1 MGKSM
6 ASSTPTPPAPAP
18 QPPLDP
24 APPGPI
30 GADAGDSG
38 RPPGSGA
45 APEPEATPP
54 ELELPAG
61 LLTAVV
67 RIPFRRWRQPLEDYE
82 AEALAEALAAVV
94 NKYLPSGSGRYGEE
108 IQLGLVLVMIL
119 QPRLQ
124 RHGTADDG
132 SAGEAEPDR
141 PTGGPQGER
150 KDVQGKV
157 VGGIRPAG
165 IDH

>member
-1 MGKSM
+1 M

-18 QPPLDP
+18 QLTLEPEPPR
-24 APPGPI
+24 PI
-30 GADAGDSG
+30 GNDAGDSG
-38 RPPGSGA
+38 RPHGSGA
-45 APEPEATPP
+45 APEPEAAPP

-124 RHGTADDG
+124 RHGEATDG
-132 SAGEAEPDR
+132 SGDEAQPDNSLGR
-141 PTGGPQGER
+141 SQGKR
-150 KDVQGKV
+150 QDVQGSP

-165 IDH
+165 LDH

>member
-1 MGKSM
+1 M

-18 QPPLDP
+18 QPPLEP
-24 APPGPI
+24 EPPRPI
-30 GADAGDSG
+30 GADVGDSG
-38 RPPGSGA
+38 RPPGSAA
-45 APEPEATPP
+45 APEPEAAPP

-119 QPRLQ
+119 QPRLS
-124 RHGTADDG
+124 RYGEANDG
-132 SAGEAEPDR
+132 SANEAEQDR
-141 PTGGPQGER
+141 PISGPQGQR
-150 KDVQGKV
+150 KDVQGSI
-157 VGGIRPAG
+157 VGGVRPAG
-165 IDH
+165 LDH